1 MPIKKRIKVANVGWF
16 ANDEG
21 PECETVAFCD
31 TNKAKLEELAKQYP
45 KMAMYTDFSE
55 LAIRVWTP

>member
-31 TNKAKLEELAKQYP
+31 TNKAKLEELKKCLTEYCRTLPHTFGEFKKQ
-45 KMAMYTDFSE
+45 
-55 LAIRVWTP
+55 